1 MPVVIVGRW
10 GKNLAIRVPSE
21 IARVAGLRDGEEVEV
36 EIQDRDILIHRR
48 AAHASARGEAEA
60 AAREIAEE
68 SGRYS
73 LGTVSIRELLNE
85 GRRG

>member
-1 MPVVIVGRW
+1 MPAVIVGKW
-10 GKNLAIRVPSE
+10 GKNLAIRVPAK
-21 IARVAGLRDGEEVEV
+21 IARIAGLRDGEEVDV

-48 AAHASARGEAEA
+48 AAHAHARGEAEA

-68 SGRYS
+68 SGGYS
-73 LGTVSIRELLNE
+73 LGTLSIHELLSE

>member
-1 MPVVIVGRW
+1 MPAVIVGRW

-21 IARVAGLRDGEEVEV
+21 VARIAGLRDGEEVEV

-48 AAHASARGEAEA
+48 AAHARARDEAEA
-60 AAREIAEE
+60 AAGEITAE
-68 SGRYS
+68 SGYYS
-73 LGTVSIRELLNE
+73 LGTLSIRELLDE